1 MNRNVKIG
9 VVAPLYLSKSE
20 SAYTVAFRDGK
31 DFSIRNI
38 HELIKNRYD
47 VSSLPA
53 ADTFYQ
59 GDASAAGYYLT
70 GILRAS
76 GYDTYLVA
84 VPDDSSLQKLAAQS
98 PDCICLSTTMLM
110 SRSGL
115 GDLVQSIR
123 KYMPGVPVIAG
134 GMYVW
139 KSYVW
144 HNHQDEY
151 EKTDLTDHFLFPS
164 NFRELGVDAFIVSS
178 HGIGILSDIL
188 KRYGSTAKP
197 DLTDVP
203 NLALPIGGD
212 GEYKFTQRVDENI
225 NVDDIGTRWDL
236 IDDIPTRVPIR
247 TSVGCPYRC
256 EYCDFHSLKTGMVA
270 RSKESLLEELK
281 ILRGVIRERHPMI
294 AMLSFTDDNVFLN
307 SRRVTEICGIVKESK
322 INKYWGGFVRADRI
336 NESNIDLIK
345 SSGFYA
351 AMVGVESGDI
361 GQLERMSKKCD
372 VNEVKRGIELLD
384 EKGISTLMTLLVGF
398 PGENEST
405 IDNTVDYLNS
415 IKQTNGFFSYQMYPF
430 FIFPLSN
437 VNKPHRRA
445 EWNVTGMASEWS
457 HYTINHTQ
465 VPGLMDQLFRG
476 LETIPY
482 YYYFESWQFLRRLDM
497 EKKAQLYRLRNKI
510 TTDLRDNRPWEDV
523 ALRLKRMG
531 EVLGLETGEPPL
543 SLREQLTI

>member
-1 MNRNVKIG
+1 MGRSVKVG
-9 VVAPLYLSKSE
+9 LVAPLYLSNSE
-20 SAYTVAFRDGK
+20 SRYTIKFSDDK

-38 HELIKNRYD
+38 HELIKSNYD
-47 VSSLPA
+47 VSRLPA
-53 ADTFYQ
+53 ADSFYQ

-70 GILRAS
+70 GTLRAW
-76 GYDTYLVA
+76 GYDTHLVA
-84 VPDDSSLQKLAAQS
+84 VPDDASLEKLAAQS
-98 PDCICLSTTMLM
+98 PDCVCLSTTMLM

-115 GDLVQSIR
+115 ADLVHSIR
-123 KYMPGVPVIAG
+123 KHMPDVPVIAG
-134 GMYVW
+134 GMYIW

-144 HNHQDEY
+144 QEHQDEY
-151 EKTDLTDHFLFPS
+151 EMTDLVDHFLFPS
-164 NFRELGVDAFIVSS
+164 NYRELGVDVFIVSS
-178 HGIGILSDIL
+178 HGIGILSEVI
-188 KRYGSTAKP
+188 RRFGTTGKP
-197 DLTDVP
+197 DFTDVP
-203 NLALPIGGD
+203 NLALPLGGD
-212 GEYKFTQRVDENI
+212 GEYKFTERMEEDI
-225 NVDDIGTRWDL
+225 DVDDIGTRWDL

-256 EYCDFHSLKTGMVA
+256 EYCDFHSLKTGMMA
-270 RSKESLLEELK
+270 RSKESLLEELR

-307 SRRVTEICGIVKESK
+307 SRRVTEICHIVKESK

-361 GQLERMSKKCD
+361 GQLDRMRKKCD

-398 PGENEST
+398 PGENEQT
-405 IDNTVDYLNS
+405 INNTVDYLNS

-437 VNKPHRRA
+437 VNKPHRRS

-457 HYTINHTQ
+457 HYTIDHTR
-465 VPGLMDQLFRG
+465 VPGLMDQIFRG

-482 YYYFESWQFLRRLDM
+482 YYYFESWQFLRRFDM
-497 EKKAQLYRLRNKI
+497 EKKAQLYALRNKI
-510 TTDLRDNRPWEDV
+510 TSDLRDKRPWEEV
-523 ALRLKRMG
+523 AAKLKRMG
-531 EVLGLETGEPPL
+531 EVFGIETGNPPP
-543 SLREQLTI
+543 SLHHQLRI